1 MFCFV
6 DVKPSSL
13 AQSAGVWASNFM
25 WLGLMSC
32 HEGYFWKVLL
42 THGAFDGARFS
53 LEAICAVCGD
63 WRFSSLV
70 SARLTLVLSAD
81 GKLHALITKQFAF
94 VGFILWGAFFGTF
107 ALMLPKPL
115 VVSKNLATFPTRQ
128 RWFTGLHH
136 LRVGRCICDCWDLT
150 ENHLKELYSP
160 DSFSLCHLRNSPV
173 NAGLKLC
180 IYLSGVS
187 S

>member
-1 MFCFV
+1 MV
-6 DVKPSSL
+6 HLMVQDLAWKPS
-13 AQSAGVWASNFM
+13 
-25 WLGLMSC
+25 
-32 HEGYFWKVLL
+32 
-42 THGAFDGARFS
+42 ARFV
-53 LEAICAVCGD
+53 EIED
-63 WRFSSLV
+63 FLV
-70 SARLTLVLSAD
+70 SELASARLTLVLSAD

-94 VGFILWGAFFGTF
+94 VCFILWGAFFGTF

-160 DSFSLCHLRNSPV
+160 FLCVTWEIVLWMLVWNSAFTFLVCLHSCQSLSHNKSKVKDSVQCGISC
-173 NAGLKLC
+173 
-180 IYLSGVS
+180 S
-187 S
+187 SSSQ